1 LARPEESGSGKADH
15 ELREQANTVTN
26 STSNP
31 KASPGEQPSDRIGAG
46 IGFDLVAVLCFSLVD
61 VMAKW
66 LGRDYPALQIVFFR
80 YFFGLIPV
88 AVFVWRSGGLA
99 SLRTRRLPLHVLRA
113 SLLFIALSLFFE
125 ALQRLPLADAIAV
138 AFTAPLFVTALAGP
152 ILGEAVDARRWG
164 AVMFGFLG
172 AIIMVQPG
180 SATFRPEALL
190 VLGSAFSFSLLVT
203 LTRRLTRTETN
214 AALLTYSTLFA
225 GAWTLPFLPFV
236 WQPLAGEDLKLFALI
251 GLIGGVAAFF
261 VIQAYR
267 HAPVSVLAPFDYTAL
282 IWGAIFGW
290 LIWREQPALPI
301 WIGAA
306 IVAGAG
312 IYITRREAGASAR
325 RAQAPTPPRERPPD
339 RPTG

>member
-1 LARPEESGSGKADH
+1 MTKPRSDS
-15 ELREQANTVTN
+15 
-26 STSNP
+26 S
-31 KASPGEQPSDRIGAG
+31 ASPGERASDRIGAG

-66 LGRDYPALQIVFFR
+66 LGQDYPALQIVFFR
-80 YFFGLIPV
+80 YFFGLLPV
-88 AVFVWRSGGLA
+88 AVFVWHSGGLA

-113 SLLFIALSLFFE
+113 SLLFVALTLFFE

-164 AVMFGFLG
+164 AVAFGFLG
-172 AIIMVQPG
+172 ALIMVQPG
-180 SATFRPEALL
+180 SAAFRPEALL
-190 VLGSAFSFSLLVT
+190 VLGSAFAFSLLVT
-203 LTRRLTRTETN
+203 LTRRMTRTETN
-214 AALLTYSTLFA
+214 VALVTYSTLFA
-225 GAWTLPFLPFV
+225 GAWSLPFLPFV
-236 WQPLAGEDLKLFALI
+236 WQPPAGEDLKLFALI

-290 LIWREQPALPI
+290 LIWREQPVLEI

-312 IYITRREAGASAR
+312 IYITRREAGAAR
-325 RAQAPTPPRERPPD
+325 RTKRPP
-339 RPTG
+339 G